1 MIVLDTTNRIL
12 LGLGHDGRWE
22 LPVGKVDPGESF
34 ESAAAREL
42 REETGLV
49 TEPRAA
55 RVVAVV
61 MDGLRGVTRVSA
73 AAVVEATDVSGEPV
87 VCEPEKIRM
96 WEWVEL
102 SALVDRMFEPSAAG
116 LRAWRPELQLPDV
129 DAHPHLLE

>member
-1 MIVLDTTNRIL
+1 MIFLDTTSRIL

-22 LPVGKVDPGESF
+22 LPGSKVDPGESF

-42 REETGLV
+42 AGGDGAGD
-49 TEPRAA
+49 EPRAA

-73 AAVVEATDVSGEPV
+73 AAVVEATDVSGEPAARA
-87 VCEPEKIRM
+87 PEKIRM
-96 WEWVEL
+96 WEWVEP
-102 SALVDRMFEPSAAG
+102 SALPDRLFEPSAAG